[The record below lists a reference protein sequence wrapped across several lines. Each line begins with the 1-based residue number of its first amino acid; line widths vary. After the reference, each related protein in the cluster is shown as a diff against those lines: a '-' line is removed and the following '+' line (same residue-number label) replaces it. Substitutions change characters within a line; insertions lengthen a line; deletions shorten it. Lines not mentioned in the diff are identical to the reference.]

1 MQLHQLVRSRAAV
14 LDPVLEASL
23 PPLRIVTIP
32 TKPPPSPPPPSSF
45 RQQHSSRAHADPA
58 HLLFQTNNNSHNN
71 SSSSASFIPRQQL
84 HQQQQQHERLLK
96 REDEDPWEA
105 ILSSSDDEDW
115 QKDIEREK
123 NIRQQALAVKEGT
136 AGTTYPL
143 ATNDGVVD
151 IIVTA
156 DTNTEENGDDVGAL
170 EGQDAMTATPVS
182 VLPAITTTTNNNNSN
197 SDDQPRQEGDE
208 DGYEQQEQ
216 HQPSSPV
223 VVEEVTNTSNEVMRK
238 RSQYVSPKAIAALL
252 ELLQACMGASTSRE
266 AADILKSNMR
276 SASINV
282 EKLSSNKMSFSSAS
296 SSSSSVNALALG
308 SSKSALS
315 GTLQLQQQQQQQLLQ
330 HIQQQLEKIIKI
342 RWYDARARTALHL
355 MAVWLQVPWQKIVNL
370 EMLLSGESCPI
381 GGGRP
386 HQMERETEL
395 QGERNWRYFKVGAAA
410 AVGGTLLGL
419 TGGLAAPAIAAGL
432 GSVLGVLPG
441 AAAAAGTVSG
451 FVASSAG
458 VAALASAG
466 TAAGAG
472 VAGGGMARRTADVSE
487 FGFAEIPENYGA
499 GLGGGMRKMQL
510 DNSSRRPS
518 SSNDNNDTDENG
530 EDDGSTAAAAA
541 AAQELVL
548 FVTLPPPL
556 RRSAAAGSIAIG
568 VSGWIG
574 TKEDYTK
581 PWGCLKMP
589 GVDAYG
595 LVWESKEMLALGN
608 ALGKLVAR
616 QAATSSANL
625 ALQHFFYAGVGLV
638 TALAPSVLLGV
649 GLSLAIENSWA
660 VAMERSVKAG
670 KLLAQLLAA
679 GGAGDRPV
687 VLVGHSMGARV
698 VFHCLLELCRLGAR
712 GIVQDAVMLGTPV
725 GIVPERWRM
734 VRRVVSGRLINGYS
748 RSDWLLGVVHG
759 GSSGWMKPSAGLC
772 PVPEAAPGVENVN
785 WGSLAK
791 GHGDYLEHLPDII
804 DSLALFS

>member
-14 LDPVLEASL
+14 LDPELEASL
-23 PPLRIVTIP
+23 PPLRFLTVP
-32 TKPPPSPPPPSSF
+32 TKPPPPRSSSSF
-45 RQQHSSRAHADPA
+45 RQQQLSPTHADPA
-58 HLLFQTNNNSHNN
+58 HLLFQTNNNRSTG
-71 SSSSASFIPRQQL
+71 SCSASSIAR
-84 HQQQQQHERLLK
+84 QQQQQHQRQLEGGG
-96 REDEDPWEA
+96 DDPWED
-105 ILSSSDDEDW
+105 ILLSNSDDEDW
-115 QKDIEREK
+115 QKDMEREK

-136 AGTTYPL
+136 SGTGTGATSPL
-143 ATNDGVVD
+143 ATNNSVVD
-151 IIVTA
+151 INVKAGI
-156 DTNTEENGDDVGAL
+156 NTEDNVDVL
-170 EGQDAMTATPVS
+170 EGEDAMTAITFS
-182 VLPAITTTTNNNNSN
+182 VLPATITTRS
-197 SDDQPRQEGDE
+197 SSSSRSGDEDVDDQPKQEEEE
-208 DGYEQQEQ
+208 DHNAQEQQ
-216 HQPSSPV
+216 QPSPPV
-223 VVEEVTNTSNEVMRK
+223 VEDVDTGNSNEVMRK
-238 RSQYVSPKAIAALL
+238 RSKYVSPRAIAALL
-252 ELLQACMGASTSRE
+252 ELLQACMGASTSKE
-266 AADILKSNMR
+266 AADIVKSNMK
-276 SASINV
+276 SASFKI
-282 EKLSSNKMSFSSAS
+282 EKLSSGNNGGTDNKMSS
-296 SSSSSVNALALG
+296 SSTSSISVNALVLG
-308 SSKSALS
+308 SSKSAPPGS
-315 GTLQLQQQQQQQLLQ
+315 LQLQQQLQQ
-330 HIQQQLEKIIKI
+330 IQQQLEKIIKV
-342 RWYDARARTALHL
+342 RWYDARARTALRL

-441 AAAAAGTVSG
+441 AAAAAAAGTVSG

-458 VAALASAG
+458 VAALAGAG

-487 FGFAEIPENYGA
+487 FGFAEIPEKYVGA
-499 GLGGGMRKMQL
+499 GLVNGMTKVQL
-510 DNSSRRPS
+510 DNNNSDNEEEDGSAS
-518 SSNDNNDTDENG
+518 SS
-530 EDDGSTAAAAA
+530 S
-541 AAQELVL
+541 QEVLVL
-548 FVTLPPPL
+548 FATLPPPF

-574 TKEDYTK
+574 SKEDYTK
-581 PWGCLKMP
+581 RWGCLKMP

-638 TALAPSVLLGV
+638 TALAPSVLLGL

-734 VRRVVSGRLINGYS
+734 ARRVVSGRLINGYS